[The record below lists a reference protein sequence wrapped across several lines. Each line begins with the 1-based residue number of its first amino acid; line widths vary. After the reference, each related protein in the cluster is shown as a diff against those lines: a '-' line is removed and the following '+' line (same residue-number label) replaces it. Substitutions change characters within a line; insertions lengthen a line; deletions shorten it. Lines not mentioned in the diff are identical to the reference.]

1 MLAIVRIAGVAV
13 GIGLI
18 GAGLTCAAND
28 ARSEYAKGEARLAE
42 GDLRGALQAY
52 VAAVKLDRDNQEYIQ
67 QYMLVRQA
75 VALEKAL
82 SSEEDPSQWE
92 LMAQGLRS
100 FFIAQNLPAQSLPI
114 DREIFERLKTA
125 DAAVQLAE
133 TLLSLNQ
140 SEEAVR
146 VLETVDS
153 RRATVGSRA
162 LLAVA
167 LARQERI
174 EEAQA
179 VQASLL
185 MPDSGEADPG
195 TLYLLAR
202 MQAAL
207 GDQAGAINSLQR
219 CFESVPPSRLDT
231 LKSHAETCAD
241 FTSLASLASFT
252 SVLRTQS
259 KVPESKCSG
268 GSNCGSCPMR
278 ARCGKTENK

>member
-1 MLAIVRIAGVAV
+1 MLPTVRIAGVAV
-13 GIGLI
+13 GIWLTGI
-18 GAGLTCAAND
+18 GLTCAAND
-28 ARSEYAKGEARLAE
+28 ARSEYAKGQARLAD

-52 VAAVKLDRDNQEYIQ
+52 VAAVKSDRDNQEYIQ

-75 VALEKAL
+75 VALDNAL
-82 SSEEDPSQWE
+82 SREEDPGQWE
-92 LMAQGLRS
+92 VMAQALRS

-114 DREIFERLKTA
+114 DREIFRRLKSA

-153 RRATVGSRA
+153 RRATLGSRA

-179 VQASLL
+179 VQASLV
-185 MPDSGEADPG
+185 MPVSGETDPG

-207 GDQAGAINSLQR
+207 GDQAGAISTLQR

-231 LKSHAETCAD
+231 LKSHAKTCAD
-241 FTSLASLASFT
+241 FASLASLASFT
-252 SVLRTQS
+252 SVLRTES

-268 GSNCGSCPMR
+268 GSSCGSCPMR
-278 ARCGKTENK
+278 SGCGKTQNK